1 MGVVGCHFC
10 TNGFILA
17 MCTQTYGS
25 PNKKHMGVI
34 LQRGTL
40 VLLLCCFP
48 CWALFLNT
56 QHILL
61 LLGQDPDVS
70 R

>member
-1 MGVVGCHFC
+1 
-10 TNGFILA
+10 